1 MVTLVILTNCL
12 LALAC
17 LALAG
22 RLWQLRRSLQQLRW
36 MMGDVAHNTEA
47 ALQGA
52 TEALVAGQQSTQR
65 LQWRYRKMQH
75 QLVQLQQLLLL
86 ASWTQRLLL
95 RRIPRRAR
103 A

>member
-1 MVTLVILTNCL
+1 MMTFAILSNCI

-17 LALAG
+17 LVLAG

-36 MMGDVAHNTEA
+36 MIGDVAHHTEA

-75 QLVQLQQLLLL
+75 QLTQLQQLLIL
-86 ASWTQRLLL
+86 ASWVQRLLQ
-95 RRIPRRAR
+95 RRIPRRAKV
-103 A
+103 

>member
-1 MVTLVILTNCL
+1 MIIFAILSNCL

-17 LALAG
+17 LVLAW

-36 MMGDVAHNTEA
+36 MLGDVAHNTEA

-52 TEALVAGQQSTQR
+52 TEAMVSGQQSTQR

-75 QLVQLQQLLLL
+75 QLTQLQRLLIL

-95 RRIPRRAR
+95 RHIPRRAKV
-103 A
+103 